1 MLATSLYSVTGGST
15 TATLA
20 TYSLLAATTPAH
32 LRTSRIGLLHVV
44 CTAGWIGGTL
54 LSPIIFHAGGY
65 YATFLSA
72 LLVFVTSLA
81 STCTFLRDLPP
92 EPPEPPASGQPP
104 PSSRLASLLACW
116 RCLVQPR
123 PGATRAAVLLLL
135 ATMLL
140 LVAAQCGGHS
150 YLFTRRM
157 FHWTEAEYSR
167 LSSLS
172 SLLSSVA
179 SLLILPLLSLRLHLP
194 DQAIG
199 LLAAASGFTDLLVT
213 SMVRTGPGF
222 VFAKCLGL
230 FGGQA
235 SIAIRSLLSKLL
247 PTCDLAKVYCT
258 MGVLENLVPLLVS
271 PGLTLLYN
279 STLATWPGA
288 VYAVEAAILATAAA
302 TFALVIRLLAHPRDT
317 VLLEDETNS

>member
-1 MLATSLYSVTGGST
+1 MTGGST

-54 LSPIIFHAGGY
+54 LSPVIFHAGGY

-72 LLVFVTSLA
+72 LLVFAISLV
-81 STCTFLRDLPP
+81 STCTFLHDLPP
-92 EPPEPPASGQPP
+92 EPPAAGLPP
-104 PSSRLASLLACW
+104 PPSRLASLVACW

-123 PGATRAAVLLLL
+123 AGATRAAVLLLL

-140 LVAAQCGGHS
+140 LVAAECGGHS

-179 SLLILPLLSLRLHLP
+179 SLLILPLLSLRLGLP

-213 SMVRTGPGF
+213 SLVQTGPGF

-247 PTCDLAKVYCT
+247 PSCDLAKVYCA

-288 VYAVEAAILATAAA
+288 VYAVEAATLAAAAA
-302 TFALVIRLLAHPRDT
+302 TFALVTRLLAQPRDT
-317 VLLEDETNS
+317 VLLEDENNS